1 MPFTPAPAELESAI
15 RSLKKELD
23 AVILAHYYQESE
35 IQDVADVIGDSLALA
50 QEAAR
55 TQAKVIVFCGVHFMA
70 ETAKILN
77 PTRQVLLPD
86 LKAGCSLAD
95 RTPPAAFASFKAK
108 HPGAFVITYVNSSAE
123 VKAMSDVICTSS
135 NAVKM
140 VEKAPKDRPIIFAPD
155 QHLGHWVQ
163 KQTGRELILWPGSC
177 IVHEIFSE
185 KLLVQLKVQHPDAEV
200 VAHPECLERVLQH
213 ADYIGSTKGILEH
226 VLKSPKRE
234 FIVVTEAGIIHQM
247 QTRAPDKTFIPA
259 PPDNGCSCNECPYMK
274 MNTLEK
280 LWRCMAE
287 RSPELVMPESLRLA
301 SYKPLK
307 RMLDWS

>member
-1 MPFTPAPAELESAI
+1 
-15 RSLKKELD
+15 
-23 AVILAHYYQESE
+23 
-35 IQDVADVIGDSLALA
+35 
-50 QEAAR
+50 
-55 TQAKVIVFCGVHFMA
+55 
-70 ETAKILN
+70 
-77 PTRQVLLPD
+77 
-86 LKAGCSLAD
+86 
-95 RTPPAAFASFKAK
+95 
-108 HPGAFVITYVNSSAE
+108 
-123 VKAMSDVICTSS
+123 
-135 NAVKM
+135 M

-155 QHLGHWVQ
+155 QHLGRWVQ

-185 KLLVQLKVQHPDAEV
+185 KLLVQLKVHHPEAEV

-234 FIVVTEAGIIHQM
+234 FIVVTEAGILHQM
-247 QTRAPDKTFIPA
+247 RTRAPDKTFIPA

-274 MNTLEK
+274 MNTMEK

-301 SYKPLK
+301 AYRPLK